1 MSQVVALPEVEGA
14 LAKVKEDQKAGL
26 RKARHEING
35 TPNVAF
41 SETFQIAARQRGRN
55 GEKHREKIHRKSF
68 SEAFTMLCADET
80 PMVRRAAAHKMRD
93 FVSVCAKQEL
103 AKPCF
108 VACYDKTL
116 FC

>member
-1 MSQVVALPEVEGA
+1 M
-14 LAKVKEDQKAGL
+14 AKVKEDQKAGL
-26 RKARHEING
+26 RKARHEIKG

-41 SETFQIAARQRGRN
+41 SETFLW
-55 GEKHREKIHRKSF
+55 EKSKITFKKIHGKSF
-68 SEAFTMLCADET
+68 LEAFTMLCADET

-108 VACYDKTL
+108 GTL
-116 FC
+116 LC

>member
-1 MSQVVALPEVEGA
+1 MELQMWLSLKPSRLKQDDVG
-14 LAKVKEDQKAGL
+14 
-26 RKARHEING
+26 
-35 TPNVAF
+35 
-41 SETFQIAARQRGRN
+41 ETERN
-55 GEKHREKIHRKSF
+55 TEKIHRKSF
-68 SEAFTMLCADET
+68 LEAFTMLCADET

-108 VACYDKTL
+108 VACYAKTL